1 MGFELVR
8 RVLVQELV
16 QNVDDGQRR
25 LEIIVQSGVML
36 YTLPVILQ
44 NSIQVHQ
51 AIEYK
56 LRVTSHCLND
66 IKEPIQHIL
75 RHFFFLKKIKKTV
88 SIPKECFQEQ
98 YAKRTKER
106 VISPKFKIFLD
117 LPAISNG
124 LEACSSDR
132 KVNNFIL
139 TILLSKISL

>member
-8 RVLVQELV
+8 RVLVQELI

-75 RHFFFLKKIKKTV
+75 RHFFFLKKIKKNSVNTQGV
-88 SIPKECFQEQ
+88 FPGTSRKKEQKNELSVLNLKYFWTFQPFQ
-98 YAKRTKER
+98 MDWKHAPQIGK
-106 VISPKFKIFLD
+106 
-117 LPAISNG
+117 
-124 LEACSSDR
+124 
-132 KVNNFIL
+132 
-139 TILLSKISL
+139 